1 MMFDQFRWYY
11 NATITIVYNHYGYED
26 VPKKRK
32 YSFETVRDLL
42 RKYEY
47 TEEFVENLVIQDFVY
62 DEDRNE
68 NPQPGWWDKEPH
80 SRVPRGAVAKFV
92 SSLNSAISNIFLHEN

>member
-1 MMFDQFRWYY
+1 MNYITQTQFYTLFINTSQTIIFIIKYFY
-11 NATITIVYNHYGYED
+11 N
-26 VPKKRK
+26 KW
-32 YSFETVRDLL
+32 
-42 RKYEY
+42 
-47 TEEFVENLVIQDFVY
+47 EEFVKNLVIQDFVY
-62 DEDRNE
+62 NEDRNE